1 MFAQATTRIGI
12 KRLFL
17 METGRYDTQFRR
29 PYEMQMQGTTLNAL
43 TEAVGGAQKFTASQL
58 AGVANQIVGPSATP
72 ESTIKIG
79 GVSWGE
85 KRLRFMMEVECKQ
98 LSGGSILVTV
108 LGYTDYPGVIVH
120 SSAIDPNMVFYINSI
135 VSVRRTVETT
145 PLGAQ
150 TYSNIVDN
158 SHVLVDPNYGGVHQ
172 ANPAHKMRPE
182 DVYATMAMSHLG
194 GLSNAV
200 DLRTV
205 LDHQPIASKRSNSV
219 AASYA
224 ADMLG
229 GFTRAA
235 VDANFGV
242 NKPEDIFE
250 NARGYTQESMLTMN
264 PFFKAITTFRDG
276 FVSNFFSW
284 RDLQALDP
292 NVDNVT
298 VVSLLGQTSQ
308 VASSQLTAYDYT
320 TGQAAPWGGS
330 ERTTMVSTILSQS
343 IPALMADFG
352 LTVIAFATTNRR
364 IFADA
369 IAAAGPFSQQS
380 RISTRVVDLQSF
392 SEFDMAPYM
401 DHFVAKL
408 ERLVFTDVSFNNESD
423 FFIEMRA
430 DLLGE
435 TWINISLDGG
445 PQLTY
450 VTPSFA
456 DALLVPVVTTNNE
469 LHARLSQ
476 GFEGILHHVADHS
489 GMGFSVSGDNQ
500 AAPAN
505 LFGVI

>member
-12 KRLFL
+12 KRLVL

-29 PYEMQMQGTTLNAL
+29 PYQYQATGHAINAL

-58 AGVANQIVGPSATP
+58 AGVANQIVAPSAQA
-72 ESTIKIG
+72 ESTIQIG
-79 GVSWGE
+79 GVSWNE
-85 KRLRFMMEVECKQ
+85 RRLRFMMEVECKQ
-98 LSGGSILVTV
+98 LAGGSIMVTV

-120 SSAIDPNMVFYINSI
+120 SAAIDPNMTFYINSI
-135 VSVRRTVETT
+135 VSVRRTIETT

-172 ANPAHKMRPE
+172 MNPAHKMRPE
-182 DVYATMAMSHLG
+182 DVYATMSMSHLG

-224 ADMLG
+224 ADMLS

-235 VDANFGV
+235 VDANFGM

-298 VVSLLGQTSQ
+298 VVTMLGQTQ
-308 VASSQLTAYDYT
+308 MTASSQLTAYDCT
-320 TGQAAPWGGS
+320 MGGAAPWGAS
-330 ERTTMVSTILSQS
+330 DRQTMVATILSQS
-343 IPALMADFG
+343 IPSLMADFG
-352 LTVIAFATTNRR
+352 LTVVAFATTNRR
-364 IFADA
+364 VFADA
-369 IAAAGPFSQQS
+369 INAAGPFSMQS
-380 RISTRVVDLQSF
+380 RISTRIADIQSF
-392 SEFDMAPYM
+392 AEFDMAPYM

-408 ERLVFTDVSFNNESD
+408 EKLVFTDVSFNNETD
-423 FFIEMRA
+423 FYIEMRA
-430 DLLGE
+430 DILGE
-435 TWINISLDGG
+435 TWIKLSLDGG
-445 PQLTY
+445 MEYTF

-456 DALLVPVVTTNNE
+456 DALMAPVVTTNNQLHSE
-469 LHARLSQ
+469 LSSGMEAV
-476 GFEGILHHVADHS
+476 LHHVADHS
-489 GMGFSVSGDNQ
+489 GMGFSVNNGTQ